1 MKIDNPVGLLMIVLL
16 CLVSACS
23 SPGARQGTSAQRG
36 VAVIGVTARNG
47 LEVAVNR
54 NLAAQEF
61 AGRLAEREQF
71 PVLSAVRT
79 RQLLGPQLW
88 EELLAAYARAGELPA
103 AELQALMAARLPVR
117 FALLARLEMDQ
128 TRHPPLRREAIYNQ
142 DGAMVL
148 DRERH
153 VLATQRITEVSA
165 LLIDLRSGSVAWQR
179 NYRVDPVAEIATIH
193 YLGSSFSASLAAAFA
208 NTMVNGLRVSSYP
221 DSPPLRLSLQSLL
234 REIASVVP
242 VGLSD

>member
-23 SPGARQGTSAQRG
+23 TPGARQGTGAQRG
-36 VAVIGVTARNG
+36 VAVVGVTARNG
-47 LEVAVNR
+47 LDVAVNR
-54 NLAAQEF
+54 NLAAQDF
-61 AGRLAEREQF
+61 AGLLAERDQF

-79 RQLLGPQLW
+79 RELLGPQLW
-88 EELLAAYARAGELPA
+88 DKVLAAYASSGELPA
-103 AELQALMAARLPVR
+103 AEMQALIAARLPVR
-117 FALLARLEMDQ
+117 FVLLARLETDR

-142 DGAMVL
+142 AGERVL

-165 LLIDLRSGSVAWQR
+165 LLIDLDSGSVAWRR
-179 NYRVDPVAEIATIH
+179 NYRVDPVAEMAKVH

-221 DSPPLRLSLQSLL
+221 DTPPLRLSLQSLL
-234 REIASVVP
+234 GEIANAVP
-242 VGLSD
+242 LVLH